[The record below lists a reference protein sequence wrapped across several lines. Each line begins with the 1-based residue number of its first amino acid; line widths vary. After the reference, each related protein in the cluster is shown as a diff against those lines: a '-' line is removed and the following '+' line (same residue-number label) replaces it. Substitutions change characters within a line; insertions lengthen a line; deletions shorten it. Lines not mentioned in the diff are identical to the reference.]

1 MYEWFLDH
9 KVIASLA
16 MAVAALLAMG
26 GATLTYGVRG
36 QRDTGPDC
44 FALPVHDDRTVLDRY
59 VQPELRR
66 NPGASGLRLVSN
78 DLEAFRARLSLAG
91 KAGRS
96 LDLQYY
102 YWKSDLTGRILGH
115 ALLGAAD
122 RGVRV
127 RLLLDDIN
135 SMGLDPTYLAL
146 NAHPMI
152 EVRLFNPSRIRTSP
166 ARRGLELVFRY
177 FSATRR
183 MHNKCWIADGRVAIV
198 GGRNVGD
205 AYFGAANGPNFH
217 DLDVMAVGAAVKEA
231 ESIFDSYW
239 NSAAA
244 LPITS
249 LHRVRRGKLA
259 KLRVNLARHCASRQA
274 VAYLTYLGQRYP
286 TEDMIRAKD
295 IIWVQS
301 ANVIADPP
309 EKAMAGGR
317 DKWLSR
323 HIVTLMGGAQKD
335 LLLCSP
341 YFIPG
346 QEGMALLGK
355 VSSLGVKIKVL
366 TNSLAATDVMIVHS
380 AYAKYRSKILSTGIA
395 LFEQK
400 PSAGRRRISLFGSR
414 TASLH
419 TKAIVVDRAEGFVGS
434 FNLDPRSA
442 SINTEMGILF
452 RSEPLAASIANILED
467 QMHASYEV
475 RERNGRLVWLDA
487 NQAGNAERAAEPDAS
502 VSRRWGSWLAGFLPI
517 ESQL

>member
-1 MYEWFLDH
+1 
-9 KVIASLA
+9 
-16 MAVAALLAMG
+16 
-26 GATLTYGVRG
+26 
-36 QRDTGPDC
+36 
-44 FALPVHDDRTVLDRY
+44 
-59 VQPELRR
+59 
-66 NPGASGLRLVSN
+66 
-78 DLEAFRARLSLAG
+78 
-91 KAGRS
+91 
-96 LDLQYY
+96 
-102 YWKSDLTGRILGH
+102 
-115 ALLGAAD
+115 
-122 RGVRV
+122 
-127 RLLLDDIN
+127 
-135 SMGLDPTYLAL
+135 
-146 NAHPMI
+146 
-152 EVRLFNPSRIRTSP
+152 
-166 ARRGLELVFRY
+166 
-177 FSATRR
+177 
-183 MHNKCWIADGRVAIV
+183 
-198 GGRNVGD
+198 
-205 AYFGAANGPNFH
+205 
-217 DLDVMAVGAAVKEA
+217 
-231 ESIFDSYW
+231 
-239 NSAAA
+239 
-244 LPITS
+244 
-249 LHRVRRGKLA
+249 
-259 KLRVNLARHCASRQA
+259 
-274 VAYLTYLGQRYP
+274 
-286 TEDMIRAKD
+286 
-295 IIWVQS
+295 
-301 ANVIADPP
+301 VIADPP